1 MFSESAAL
9 VVVQALSLFLQCLGL
24 AAVLAVR
31 RCLSANTGSRMVRSM
46 SRGPAG
52 PHSGSVQRVSRTRDP
67 RNASRNFGR
76 KVSDGVPNAPE
87 VLPSQLQDEPP
98 EQGALWQPPASR
110 P

>member
-24 AAVLAVR
+24 AVVLAVR
-31 RCLSANTGSRMVRSM
+31 RCLNANTALRTVRST

-52 PHSGSVQRVSRTRDP
+52 RPSGSVPRAWPSRGRPSVP
-67 RNASRNFGR
+67 RSSGR
-76 KVSDGVPNAPE
+76 KVSDGVPEPPA
-87 VLPSQLQDEPP
+87 VLPSELQESREVEPELWP
-98 EQGALWQPPASR
+98 PPGAR